1 MRDYYKNIMSFF
13 NKILE
18 NQLNFKDEY
27 KKCDTKLNDL
37 IIVKIK
43 DNKICNIIDG
53 LGWIHPTRK
62 KQYTAL
68 INNVLLKYKLKD
80 GNININLSDHPQK
93 GCLNF
98 CRKINE
104 NYFILPDF
112 RFTLSDIK
120 LDENWY
126 QDKFIN
132 YEEET
137 NYMKNLHIKYPF
149 NNKLNK
155 FYTNCIPHI
164 SKIPYFIYGID
175 NKDIIDGHIYGGS
188 VHKYLN
194 LPENLIQKFESLNLA
209 GENFHYFNEHF
220 KYKYIIYND
229 GNTLSDRIK
238 LMLNVNSVIIKKKS
252 PYEEFYSYL
261 LKDNINFIEYENENE
276 LRNIHNKLENDEN
289 LCLQIIENN
298 KKFVNEILTYDN
310 ILKYT
315 ADLLN
320 ILL

>member
-1 MRDYYKNIMSFF
+1 MIKIMSIFY
-13 NKILE
+13 KILE
-18 NQLNFKDEY
+18 NQSNYKNEY
-27 KKCDTKLNDL
+27 KKCDIKLND
-37 IIVKIK
+37 IIIIQIK
-43 DNKICNIIDG
+43 NNQISNIING
-53 LGWIHPTRK
+53 LGFVHPTRK
-62 KQYTAL
+62 KQYVEL
-68 INNVLLKYKLKD
+68 IKNVLLKFKIKD
-80 GNININLSDHPQK
+80 GNININLSDHPRK

-104 NYFILPDF
+104 NYFLLPDF

-120 LDENWY
+120 VDENWY
-126 QDKFIN
+126 EDKFKN

-137 NYMKNLHIKYPF
+137 NYMRNLHIKYPF

-155 FYTNCIPHI
+155 FYTNCIPHMT
-164 SKIPYFIYGID
+164 KIPYFIYGID
-175 NKDIIDGHIYGGS
+175 NKDIIHGHIYGGS

-194 LPENLIQKFESLNLA
+194 LPQNLIQKFKSLNLA
-209 GENFHYFNEHF
+209 GDNFHYFNEHF

-238 LMLNVNSVIIKKKS
+238 LLLNVNSVIIKKTS

-261 LKDNINFIEYENENE
+261 LNNNNINYIEYKNESE
-276 LRNIHNKLENDEN
+276 LRNIHNKLENNNE

-298 KKFVNEILTYDN
+298 KKFLNEILTYDN

>member
-1 MRDYYKNIMSFF
+1 MGF
-13 NKILE
+13 
-18 NQLNFKDEY
+18 
-27 KKCDTKLNDL
+27 
-37 IIVKIK
+37 V
-43 DNKICNIIDG
+43 
-53 LGWIHPTRK
+53 HPTRK
-62 KQYTAL
+62 KQYIAL
-68 INNVLLKYKLKD
+68 INNVLLKYKLKN
-80 GNININLSDHPQK
+80 GNININLSDHPKK
-93 GCLNF
+93 GFLNF

-104 NYFILPDF
+104 NYFLLPNM
-112 RFTLSDIK
+112 RFTLNDIK
-120 LDENWY
+120 IDEY
-126 QDKFIN
+126 FHQDKFKN
-132 YEEET
+132 YDDEA
-137 NYMKNLHIKYPF
+137 NYISNLHNLYPF

-155 FYTNCIPHI
+155 FYTSCIPHI
-164 SKIPYFIYGID
+164 TKIPYFIYGID

-194 LPENLIQKFESLNLA
+194 FPENLIKKFKDLNLA
-209 GENFHYFNEHF
+209 SENYHYFIEHF

-261 LKDNINFIEYENENE
+261 LKDNINYIEYENENE
-276 LRNIHNKLENDEN
+276 LRNIHNKLDNDER

>member
-1 MRDYYKNIMSFF
+1 MRDYYKNIMFIF

-18 NQLNFKDEY
+18 SQYNFKDEY
-27 KKCDTKLNDL
+27 KKCDTKLND
-37 IIVKIK
+37 IIIIQIK
-43 DNKICNIIDG
+43 NNKICNIIDG
-53 LGWIHPTRK
+53 LGFVHPTRK
-62 KQYTAL
+62 KQYIAL

-104 NYFILPDF
+104 NYFILPNM
-112 RFTLSDIK
+112 RFTLNDIK
-120 LDENWY
+120 IDEYFY
-126 QDKFIN
+126 QDKFKN
-132 YEEET
+132 YDDEA
-137 NYMKNLHIKYPF
+137 NYISNLHNFYPF

-155 FYTNCIPHI
+155 FYTSCIPHMT
-164 SKIPYFIYGID
+164 KIPYFIYGID

-188 VHKYLN
+188 CHKYLK
-194 LPENLIQKFESLNLA
+194 LPENLIKKFKDLNLA
-209 GENFHYFNEHF
+209 SENYHYFIEHF

-252 PYEEFYSYL
+252 PYEEFYTYL
-261 LKDNINFIEYENENE
+261 LKDNINYIEYENENE

>member
-1 MRDYYKNIMSFF
+1 MSIF

-18 NQLNFKDEY
+18 NQSNFKNEY
-27 KKCDTKLNDL
+27 KKCDKKVYDS
-37 IIVKIK
+37 IIIQIK
-43 DNKICNIIDG
+43 DNKISNIIDG

-62 KQYTAL
+62 KQYIAL

-80 GNININLSDHPQK
+80 GNININLSDHPKK

-104 NYFILPDF
+104 NYFLLPDF

-126 QDKFIN
+126 QDKFKN
-132 YEEET
+132 YDEET
-137 NYMKNLHIKYPF
+137 NYMTNLHSIYAF
-149 NNKLNK
+149 NNKFNK
-155 FYTNCIPHI
+155 FYTSCIPHI
-164 SKIPYFIYGID
+164 TKIPYFIYGID

-194 LPENLIQKFESLNLA
+194 LPNNLIQELKSLNLA

-220 KYKYIIYND
+220 RYKYIIYND

-252 PYEEFYSYL
+252 PYEEFYTYL
-261 LKDNINFIEYENENE
+261 LKDNINYIEYENENE
-276 LRNIHNKLENDEN
+276 LRNIHYKLENNQE
-289 LCLQIIENN
+289 LCLKIIHNN

-315 ADLLN
+315 ADLIN